1 MNTQTQLEEL
11 YEDFE
16 GSKWVPANNWIWQEC
31 SGKSKLEVAI
41 GGSIGMAIAGGRA
54 LKNPDDIDLVVK
66 NIETANEIVTK
77 AFTIMSKYSTFGKVY
92 YNSKTDFVPDVAT
105 QHIRIFSNFWKP
117 ICIFVVPTLRYYYS
131 ETGLRVQF
139 YNDIK
144 GEARKLEEK
153 DGKKRV
159 DFKID
164 DLIVDSSP
172 INPDDEPIDKLFEH
186 AKTSA
191 LDANNG
197 YKYQ

>member
-16 GSKWVPANNWIWQEC
+16 GTKWVPANNWIWKEC
-31 SGKSKLEVAI
+31 GGKSKLEVAI

-92 YNSKTDFVPDVAT
+92 YNSKTDFVPDVAE

-159 DFKID
+159 ETTSLKQSIRTEEKECEPF
-164 DLIVDSSP
+164 
-172 INPDDEPIDKLFEH
+172 DEMFEH
-186 AKTSA
+186 AKSSIMR
-191 LDANNG
+191 DSKNG
-197 YKYQ
+197 YNYQ